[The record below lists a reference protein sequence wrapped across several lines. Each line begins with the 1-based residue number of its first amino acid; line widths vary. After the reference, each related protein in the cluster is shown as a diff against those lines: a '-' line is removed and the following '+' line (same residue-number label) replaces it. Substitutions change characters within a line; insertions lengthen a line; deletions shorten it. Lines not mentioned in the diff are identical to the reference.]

1 MRGLMAGTNIDLY
14 IQKCNKLTNN
24 QYIMAEVKDG
34 RYLIA
39 KDIPLDPKG
48 ETVIKKGREIYLTNG
63 VFYLDSV
70 LLGPDYQYDFREL
83 FKNEVKNGWNYVVPA
98 NPKMGESIVK

>member
-1 MRGLMAGTNIDLY
+1 MAGTSIDLY
-14 IQKCNKLTNN
+14 IQKCNKITNK

-98 NPKMGESIVK
+98 NPKMGESIIK

>member
-1 MRGLMAGTNIDLY
+1 
-14 IQKCNKLTNN
+14 
-24 QYIMAEVKDG
+24 MAEVKDG

-63 VFYLDSV
+63 VFYLDSI

-83 FKNEVKNGWNYVVPA
+83 FKNEAKNGWNYVVPA
-98 NPKMGESIVK
+98 NPKMGDSIIGK

>member
-1 MRGLMAGTNIDLY
+1 MV
-14 IQKCNKLTNN
+14 
-24 QYIMAEVKDG
+24 EVKDG

-48 ETVIKKGREIYLTNG
+48 EKIIQRGRELYLTNG
-63 VFYLDSV
+63 VFYLDSI

-83 FKNEVKNGWNYVVPA
+83 LKREVENGWNYVVPA
-98 NPKMGESIVK
+98 NPKVGKSMI

>member
-1 MRGLMAGTNIDLY
+1 MRGLMDGTSIDLY

>member
-1 MRGLMAGTNIDLY
+1 MPGLMAGMNIDLY
-14 IQKCNKLTNN
+14 IQKCNKITNN

-48 ETVIKKGREIYLTNG
+48 ETVIKKGREIYLTKATEMV
-63 VFYLDSV
+63 VFLFPIEKGCILVVQSTRRYYSIRV
-70 LLGPDYQYDFREL
+70 LNLTFL
-83 FKNEVKNGWNYVVPA
+83 KV
-98 NPKMGESIVK
+98 